1 MNFAI
6 NMKSVV
12 CKLWFAILMGA
23 LIQVGLL
30 DVVHAQGKKKP
41 IAKAVLKPAEK
52 TPELPL
58 DSYIGQVREGNSA
71 FNGSELASESASL
84 RADEYKLITRPT
96 IVGDAS
102 YFDDRTESGSLAVG
116 DIKRGYNYSLG
127 IRQIT
132 DFGLA
137 GTLSYKFG
145 WTSVPDAN
153 PGFVNPRSYYTGSP
167 VLELN
172 QSLWRNGF
180 GRQTRAAKQL
190 QSAQSLASKYGNS
203 FAQKEMVSGAEAS
216 YWRLALAREAV
227 DLSKENLQRAER
239 LRGWS
244 SGRQRSGLGDRS
256 DSLQAGTAYLAR
268 ELELRGAVDEEK
280 AASRNFNTMRGLD
293 SDVVPEDL
301 MAFSGDV
308 IDARMRL
315 PERAG
320 LRDDVRA
327 AEQEARIAE
336 AQANLGAEKNRP
348 LVDVYASLA
357 HNGRDAAKYPAT
369 KESLGNDRPNYAVG
383 VKLEIPLDLGTTNDT
398 VKGYKGEARAA
409 QLNYDYRKFESERL
423 WKDLSISL
431 QDSLAR
437 YKLAAEIEKASRE
450 KMEYE
455 RVRHGRGR
463 TTTFQVIQFEN
474 DYASAQLNRIRTQFD
489 ILNQYAR
496 LRTFAGGS
504 Q

>member
-12 CKLWFAILMGA
+12 CKLWFAVLMGA

-30 DVVHAQGKKKP
+30 DAVQAQTKKTQ
-41 IAKAVLKPAEK
+41 KA
-52 TPELPL
+52 PELAL

-71 FNGSELASESASL
+71 FKGTELAAEGASL

-96 IVGDAS
+96 LVGDAG
-102 YFDDRTESGSLAVG
+102 YRDDRTETGNALLG
-116 DIKRGYNYSLG
+116 DRQVGYNYSLG

-145 WTSVPDAN
+145 WASVPDAN
-153 PGFVNPRSYYTGSP
+153 AGFVNPKSFYTGSP

-190 QSAQSLASKYGNS
+190 QSAQSLATKYGNS
-203 FAQKEMVSGAEAS
+203 FAQKEMVSGAEAT

-227 DLSKENLQRAER
+227 ELSKENLQRAER

-256 DSLQAGTAYLAR
+256 DFLQAGTAYLAR
-268 ELELRGAVDEEK
+268 ELELRAAVDEEK
-280 AASRNFNTMRGLD
+280 AASRAFNTMRGLD
-293 SDVVPEDL
+293 SDVVTENL
-301 MAFSGDV
+301 MVFTGDV

-357 HNGRDAAKYPAT
+357 HNGRDSAKYPAT
-369 KESLGNDRPNYAVG
+369 KESLGNDHPNYAVG
-383 VKLEIPLDLGTTNDT
+383 VKLEIPLDLGTMSDT

-409 QLNYDYRKFESERL
+409 QLTYDYRKFESERL
-423 WKDLSISL
+423 WKDLSIGL

-450 KMEYE
+450 KMDYE

-463 TTTFQVIQFEN
+463 TTTFQVIQFET
-474 DYASAQLNRIRTQFD
+474 DYATAQLNRIRTQFE
-489 ILNQYAR
+489 ILNQYAK
-496 LRTFAGGS
+496 LRTFAGGN
-504 Q
+504 